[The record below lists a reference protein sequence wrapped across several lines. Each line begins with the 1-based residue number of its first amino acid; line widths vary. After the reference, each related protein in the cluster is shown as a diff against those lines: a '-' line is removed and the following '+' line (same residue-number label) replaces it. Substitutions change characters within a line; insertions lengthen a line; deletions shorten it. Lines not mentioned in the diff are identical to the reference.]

1 MASGTTGQLTAAELS
16 ARRLR
21 RRLII
26 GAVLAV
32 SLILIVLNANAR
44 GTVPAGTTVEGVSIG
59 GLSAEQA
66 ASVLTKK
73 LAPRIKKDITL
84 TADSRE
90 VTVDAQKAGLALD
103 VAATVS
109 KATSLTGT
117 GNVFSRLFGKGGAIE
132 PVFTVNQSALDRAIA
147 KISKKLNQ
155 AAVDGGLKF
164 SGDTVEAIEPEVG
177 KGVSAE
183 SVTAG
188 LLDTAL
194 SKKRKQE
201 LSFQEITP
209 ALSSQ
214 QVQDALNSL
223 GKTVVSGPISLQVF
237 VPGTDESAAINK
249 TVTLPIRRLSPFLS
263 TAVVDK
269 KIQIAVNANALIK
282 NLQKDLAG
290 LQEPARDATFRISK
304 GKPVILPSR
313 DGQQVN
319 AQVLGGAVARALSSN
334 LDRVADVGLT
344 TQLAAFTTEDAK
356 KLGVVEKIST
366 FTQPFPYAPYRYQ
379 NIGQAAKRVNQT
391 LLKPGDVFSLNS
403 IAKERTTA
411 NGYTTGFVIKSG
423 RLQEDLG
430 GGVSTMA
437 TATWNAAF
445 FAGLERIEQRAHSFF
460 IARYQPGLEA
470 TVAWGTLD
478 LKFRNDSPN
487 GVFITAVGGRNFVRV
502 TMWGTKRYDIEAET
516 GPRTNAKPYSTVT
529 DTSATCT
536 PQDGVGGFKIVVT
549 RVFKLNGKEVKREP
563 LTTTYNPA
571 ADITCKKPTPTP
583 TPNPTTTAKP
593 TIKPTPEPTG

>member
-21 RRLII
+21 RRLVIA
-26 GAVLAV
+26 AVFAV
-32 SLILIVLNANAR
+32 SLILIVLNANVR
-44 GTVPAGTTVEGVSIG
+44 GTVPSGTTVEGVSIG

-73 LAPRIKKDITL
+73 LAPRMKKDITL
-84 TADSRE
+84 TADGRE
-90 VTVDAQKAGLALD
+90 VTVDAQKSGLALD
-103 VAATVS
+103 VEGTVS

-117 GNVFSRLFGKGGAIE
+117 GNVFSRLVGKGGAIE
-132 PVFTVNQSALDRAIA
+132 PVYTVNQTALDRSIA

-155 AAVDGGLKF
+155 GVVDGGLKF
-164 SGDTVEAIEPEVG
+164 SGATVEAIEPEVG

-183 SVTAG
+183 SVTAA
-188 LLDTAL
+188 LLATAL
-194 SKKRKQE
+194 AKNRKHE
-201 LSFQEITP
+201 LSVEDVKP

-214 QVQDALNSL
+214 QVQEALDSL
-223 GKTVVSGPISLQVF
+223 GKTVVSGPISLDIS
-237 VPGTDESAAINK
+237 VPGTDESAGINK
-249 TVTLPIRRLSPFLS
+249 TVTLPIRRVSPFLS

-269 KIQIAVNANALIK
+269 KIQIAVNADALIK
-282 NLQKDLAG
+282 NLQKDFAG
-290 LQEPARDATFRISK
+290 LQEPARDAVFRISN

-319 AQVLGGAVARALSSN
+319 AQVLGGAVARALSSE

-344 TQLAAFTTEDAK
+344 TQPAAFTTKDAK

-379 NIGQAAKRVNQT
+379 NIGQAAARVNET
-391 LLKPGDVFSLNS
+391 LLKPGEVFSLNS
-403 IAKERTTA
+403 IAKERTAA

-437 TATWNAAF
+437 TATWHTAF
-445 FAGLERIEQRAHSFF
+445 FAGLERIEQRAHSFY
-460 IARYQPGLEA
+460 ISRYQPGLEA

-487 GVFITAVGGRNFVRV
+487 GVFITAVRGRNFVRV
-502 TMWGTKRYDIEAET
+502 TMWGTKGYDIEAVT

-583 TPNPTTTAKP
+583 TPTPKPTTTAKP
-593 TIKPTPEPTG
+593 TPTPTG